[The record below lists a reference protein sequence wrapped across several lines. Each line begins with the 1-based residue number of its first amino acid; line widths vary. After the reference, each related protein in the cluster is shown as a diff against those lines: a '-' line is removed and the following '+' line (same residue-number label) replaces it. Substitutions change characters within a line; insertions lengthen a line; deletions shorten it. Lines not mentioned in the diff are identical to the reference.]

1 MKKQLNEVKRMQVLA
16 GLITEGLYEGE
27 ITVNSEDLKSYID
40 KLLDLAN
47 DMEYDED
54 VIDGLKSLKDGLSDG
69 EISVQDALDVIQKT
83 IDVTGDDIDAIE
95 ALGQAVNNDE
105 AIIEKAKE
113 ISGIDESQTLN
124 EDITSDIIDFV
135 SKNKEAIAMFSPMV
149 LLTGAWLNNV
159 KSEYNDIKATDPNI
173 STMDAIK
180 KAVGIASEKAV
191 SKSR

>member
-1 MKKQLNEVKRMQVLA
+1 MKKQLNEVKRMQQLA

-54 VIDGLKSLKDGLSDG
+54 VIDGLKSLKDGLSGG

>member
-1 MKKQLNEVKRMQVLA
+1 MKKQLNEVKRMQQLA